1 MTEFERWTVEIEKKR
16 AQAWEQ
22 ALRPF
27 HRASQGHRKTGAAR
41 AFSLALGAVGVA
53 LGLAGCTVSA
63 NDTNFAAET
72 MGLRDLKLGGPSL
85 FGCSDRDTF
94 TRTFTATAANG
105 QRVKG
110 VVCKGWLKGAT
121 IRITG
126 RA

>member
-1 MTEFERWTVEIEKKR
+1 MKTFQLSAAQGEVNIRRINR
-16 AQAWEQ
+16 ADLPQD
-22 ALRPF
+22 L
-27 HRASQGHRKTGAAR
+27 TN
-41 AFSLALGAVGVA
+41 VA
-53 LGLAGCTVSA
+53 P
-63 NDTNFAAET
+63 E